1 MSPFPMRG
9 EPEVDSRFQCGVSL
23 KPERRMLRRNDATH
37 GQFRTAESGRDGT
50 VSDEQPARPL
60 VGCGTGS
67 GLRAH
72 RASVESAAI
81 PSAEQRTKG
90 DREALS
96 GQGHRLEPG
105 PTDALDPA
113 LEEDTPGQ
121 AEAGAAT
128 AFPRTLHPCRYRS
141 AGRVGRGSSG
151 PVGSGGAAPGP
162 AGRGRGW

>member
-1 MSPFPMRG
+1 MRG
-9 EPEVDSRFQCGVSL
+9 EPETGVRFQCGVSL

-37 GQFRTAESGRDGT
+37 GQFRTAESRRDGT

-60 VGCGTGS
+60 VGCGTRS

-90 DREALS
+90 HREALS
-96 GQGHRLEPG
+96 GQGDGLEPG
-105 PTDALDPA
+105 STHALDSA
-113 LEEDTPGQ
+113 LEEDPPGR

-128 AFPRTLHPCRYRS
+128 AFPLALH
-141 AGRVGRGSSG
+141 
-151 PVGSGGAAPGP
+151 
-162 AGRGRGW
+162 